1 MTNDE
6 PKLKN
11 MHHEIFAQ
19 EVAKNMGNYTQ
30 AYLIAYPDASTE
42 TAQGHAHNLAKRP
55 EVASAIKYYKEL
67 FLKDLKITK
76 EHVLM
81 KVLRIQKKT
90 ENNEDYSNSLKAC
103 DMLAKMAGAYSPETQ
118 VNILV
123 NNAQIEQIEDYLF
136 KKNEP

>member
-1 MTNDE
+1 MTNKE
-6 PKLKN
+6 PQLN
-11 MHHEIFAQ
+11 NLHHETFAQ

-30 AYLIAYPDASTE
+30 AYIIAYPDSSVE
-42 TAQGHAHNLAKRP
+42 TAQSNAYALAKRP
-55 EVASAIKYYKEL
+55 EVAKAIQYYKEQY
-67 FLKDLKITK
+67 LKDLKITK

>member
-1 MTNDE
+1 MTNNE
-6 PKLKN
+6 PQLKN
-11 MHHEIFAQ
+11 IHHDTFAQ

-30 AYLIAYPDASTE
+30 AYIIAYPDASPE
-42 TAQGHAHNLAKRP
+42 TAQSNASALVKRP
-55 EVASAIKYYKEL
+55 EVAKAIQYYKEQL
-67 FLKDLKITK
+67 LKDLKITK

-90 ENNEDYSNSLKAC
+90 ENMEDFSNSLKAC

-136 KKNEP
+136 KKNEL

>member
-1 MTNDE
+1 MTNKE
-6 PKLKN
+6 PKLEN
-11 MHHEIFAQ
+11 MHHEIFAK
-19 EVAKNMGNYTQ
+19 ETAKNMGNYTQ
-30 AYLIAYPDASTE
+30 AYLIAYPDTSYE
-42 TAQGHAHNLAKRP
+42 TAQSNAYALAKRP
-55 EVASAIKYYKEL
+55 EVAKAIQYYKEQ

-90 ENNEDYSNSLKAC
+90 ENMEDFSNSLKAC

>member
-1 MTNDE
+1 MTNKE

-11 MHHEIFAQ
+11 IQHDIFAQ
-19 EVAKNMGNYTQ
+19 EVAKNMGNYTK
-30 AYLIAYPDASTE
+30 AYMVAYPDATYES
-42 TAQGHAHNLAKRP
+42 ANSCAYALVKLP
-55 EVASAIKYYKEL
+55 EVANAINYYKEKY
-67 FLKDLKITK
+67 LKELKITK

-90 ENNEDYSNSLKAC
+90 EDAEDYSNTLKAC